1 MADKVKSKF
10 LVKESFD
17 NYCSRVMF
25 SFDNN
30 IQELYDKQL
39 QVVYNLAFSH
49 SQQDTEK
56 FFELQESVFIGLIM
70 THVIL
75 YLLVTYH
82 DTPIK
87 LEQCNH

>member
-56 FFELQESVFIGLIM
+56 FFELQESVFIVQID
-70 THVIL
+70 HVIL
-75 YLLVTYH
+75 YLFIIGNI
-82 DTPIK
+82 P
-87 LEQCNH
+87 